1 MHMVAPVVPLHS
13 QTTMPQ
19 KDKMCCILMAMWN
32 GRAPLRVVIMI
43 APLVVM
49 TIYTVMPQVRQQTRI
64 FTTNTI
70 SIFRFLKRVIS
81 LKDITLFR
89 FYVIA
94 QLLAEKCI

>member
-1 MHMVAPVVPLHS
+1 MHMVAPVVPPHS

-32 GRAPLRVVIMI
+32 GRVPLHVVIMI

-49 TIYTVMPQVRQQTRI
+49 TIYTAVPQLRQQTRI
-64 FTTNTI
+64 FTTNNI

-81 LKDITLFR
+81 FKDITLFR
-89 FYVIA
+89 FYVID
-94 QLLAEKCI
+94 QLLTE